1 MTQTLLALTP
11 ATNATPDP
19 SFPTWDAM
27 RKIVEAPGYP
37 YLQHY
42 KVDFEKYDREILQA
56 QWAPGN
62 RYLWVVR
69 TMGTHLGRLGVH
81 PKLDEMLIAALDTES
96 QKAIYLVEGTSVKEV
111 TLAKA
116 RDLLKHLDYRV
127 VGGVVHRG
135 HGEASGIASFKVTL
149 HPWRG
154 DERPYGSV
162 GFSGKPADQ
171 LTLGDLVA
179 LAQIAS
185 AEVVREAQSLMM
197 PVKAVTYNDEDLY
210 GLIPARQREMA
221 HVIAASDAQMGGA
234 A

>member
-1 MTQTLLALTP
+1 MTQSILELTP
-11 ATNATPDP
+11 TVEAVTDP
-19 SFPTWDAM
+19 SHPTWDAM
-27 RKIVEAPGYP
+27 RQIVEAPGYP

-62 RYLWVVR
+62 RWLWVVR

-81 PKLDEMLIAALDTES
+81 PKLNEMLEAALDSES
-96 QKAIYLVEGTSVKEV
+96 AKAVYLVEGTSVKEI
-111 TLAKA
+111 TESKA
-116 RDLLKHLDYRV
+116 RDLLKQFDYRV
-127 VGGVVHRG
+127 QNGVVHRG
-135 HGEASGIASFKVTL
+135 HGTDSGIASFTVTL

-154 DERPYGSV
+154 DQRPHGTVSFV
-162 GFSGKPADQ
+162 GKLADK

-179 LAQIAS
+179 LAQIAG
-185 AEVVREAQSLMM
+185 AEVVRESQSLLM

-221 HVIAASDAQMGGA
+221 HVIT
-234 A
+234 